1 MEIKILRKKQ
11 EKMRF
16 GQTQCFIV
24 ELSKQPELIFHRQ
37 AWEKKNLFGPVVH
50 IQTVL
55 LKQNYFFKVQYA
67 DAPSIVVH
75 TRGY

>member
-24 ELSKQPELIFHRQ
+24 ELSKPELIFHRQ
-37 AWEKKNLFGPVVH
+37 AWEKKNLFGAVFH
-50 IQTVL
+50 IPNVL